1 MSNAITGFNHTFIKS
16 DLCEAF
22 HLPLKGVRQTTNHK
36 EGTVT
41 LTFPNTTVTD
51 PKAVRKTVLSV
62 MRRRKEKVK
71 KVSVY
76 VAESTVGFKVEFTL
90 HPEQMPTQSATV
102 AKTPLTPSEKFIKEW
117 RRTGKEML
125 HDTTPVI
132 RRISDAINLLR
143 GNGSFAVILDSRR
156 EARIGGVVCHQ
167 VGTLDESAPDV
178 DYVTAYIAADVVGDL
193 LEDTDHFEVRKPGT
207 KHFNADYLV
216 HHSNT
221 AFKMNNVKVN
231 RGYPVGV
238 KFADVRP
245 GCVVEVKWTDSS
257 ANTRALVVEA
267 VRGVMTQGRIVRW
280 DNFEIMYEVRRNR
293 QGNPVFATSLI
304 QQDQLVRVIRN
315 ANLTDLFESL
325 DD

>member
-22 HLPLKGVRQTTNHK
+22 HLPLKGVRQTTLHK
-36 EGTVT
+36 QNEIRIF
-41 LTFPNTTVTD
+41 FPHTITD
-51 PKAVRKTVLSV
+51 KAAVRKTVLRV

-71 KVSVY
+71 
-76 VAESTVGFKVEFTL
+76 AVEVIASNYAFLVVFTL

-102 AKTPLTPSEKFIKEW
+102 AKLPKAPLTPSEKFIKEW
-117 RRTGKEML
+117 KRSGKEML

-132 RRISDAINLLR
+132 RRLRDAFTLLQ
-143 GNGSFAVILDSRR
+143 GDGSFAVILDSRR
-156 EARIGGVVCHQ
+156 EVRIGGVICHQ

-178 DYVTAYIAADVVGDL
+178 DYVTAYIAADVVGFMLD
-193 LEDTDHFEVRKPGT
+193 DPDHFEVRKPRT
-207 KHFNADYLV
+207 KHFNADYIV

-231 RGYPVGV
+231 GGYPIGV
-238 KFADVRP
+238 KFVDVQP

-257 ANTRALVVEA
+257 ANTRALVIEA
-267 VRGVMTQGRIVRW
+267 DRGIKTQGRAVRW
-280 DNFEIMYEVRRNR
+280 DNFKIMYEVRRNR
-293 QGNPVFATSLI
+293 QGNPVFTNALI
-304 QQDQLVRVIRN
+304 QQDQLVRVVSR
-315 ANLTDLFESL
+315 ANLADLFESL